1 MTTEVSFHWV
11 KSSYSNPST
20 GGDCVEVALWTKSSY
35 SDNGGTCVEIALNL
49 AAQGVTVP
57 VRDSKSPDGP
67 VIALS
72 TSAFTSFTESLK
84 V

>member
-1 MTTEVSFHWV
+1 MTTEVSFRWV
-11 KSSYSNPST
+11 KSSYSDNGGDCVEIALWTKSSHSNN
-20 GGDCVEVALWTKSSY
+20 GGDCVEVAL
-35 SDNGGTCVEIALNL
+35 NL
-49 AAQGVTVP
+49 AAQGITVP

-67 VIALS
+67 ILGFS